1 MEIKSHFRNIRLKE
15 PEFIQDDEFRT
26 IIYRKSRKNA
36 QATEQ
41 VTEQAAEQVDEYVKR
56 VVLIIENEMSRA
68 ELMEK
73 LQLSHRQNF
82 IENYLDP
89 AINNDYIEPIH
100 AARTSPNQKYR
111 LTKKGLI

>member
-1 MEIKSHFRNIRLKE
+1 M
-15 PEFIQDDEFRT
+15 
-26 IIYRKSRKNA
+26 
-36 QATEQ
+36 
-41 VTEQAAEQVDEYVKR
+41 
-56 VVLIIENEMSRA
+56 IIENEMSRA

-89 AINNDYIEPIH
+89 AINNDYIVPIH

-111 LTKKGLI
+111 LTKKGLILKKQLNAD